1 MTTVTFDVSYG
12 TRAVPL
18 RLPYLSVRRRR
29 AAEAAAAAV
38 VARGVPH
45 ARDPRAAARARAT
58 AQALADRDAALDRAL
73 ASRAG
78 IGV

>member
-12 TRAVPL
+12 TRPVPL

-29 AAEAAAAAV
+29 AV
-38 VARGVPH
+38 LSRP
-45 ARDPRAAARARAT
+45 ARDGADPRTAARARAT
-58 AQALADRDAALDRAL
+58 ARALADRDAAVDRAL
-73 ASRAG
+73 AARAG

>member
-29 AAEAAAAAV
+29 AALSRPAPAGAT
-38 VARGVPH
+38 
-45 ARDPRAAARARAT
+45 DPRTTARARAT
-58 AQALADRDAALDRAL
+58 ARALADREAAVDRAL
-73 ASRAG
+73 TLRAG

>member
-18 RLPYLSVRRRR
+18 RLPYLSVRRHRG
-29 AAEAAAAAV
+29 AAAAV
-38 VARGVPH
+38 ARAVPGPG
-45 ARDPRAAARARAT
+45 ARDPRAADRARST
-58 AQALADRDAALDRAL
+58 ARALADREAAVDRAL
-73 ASRAG
+73 AVRAG

>member
-18 RLPYLSVRRRR
+18 RLPYLSVHRHR
-29 AAEAAAAAV
+29 AGAAAAV
-38 VARGVPH
+38 ARSVP
-45 ARDPRAAARARAT
+45 DPTVGDQRAAARARST
-58 AQALADRDAALDRAL
+58 ARALADREAAVDRAL
-73 ASRAG
+73 AVRAG